1 MFGYHGVLLI
11 PSFETVGLGPETD
24 YLSPNMKSFLRKQHF
39 VRHCSRSLAD
49 EFKRRTRSLNGNT
62 NNALSDHLLIDDHDS
77 CVMVERNASSRI
89 VVLNRPSFLNALN
102 TPMISRAHK
111 LYESWEDDPR
121 VGFTVMKGNG
131 KAFCSGGDI
140 VAMHDMIKEG
150 NIEGSKEIFSRAYK
164 FIYLIHTYLK
174 PNVAILDGITMG
186 GGAGISIPGT
196 FRIATDKTAF
206 ATPEVLIG
214 LNPDGGASYYLS
226 HLPGYL
232 GEYLALTGD
241 ILNGTEMMA
250 CGLATHYSHSA
261 NILLIEERLR
271 NLATDDPCVIN
282 ASLDKFAY
290 LDFPPIKS
298 FLKRMETVNKCFSHD
313 TVEEIINALEWEAAQ
328 THDKWCH
335 SILKKLNYASP
346 LSLKVSLRSIR
357 EGRFQTLDQC
367 LIREYRLISRAM
379 SCQISGDFC
388 EGVRAR
394 MLDKD
399 FAPKWDP
406 PTLEHVSQ
414 DMVDEHF
421 CPLSSFELELDLP
434 SEAPSNELSDAC
446 EINTETQIR
455 EHLVSFSL

>member
-1 MFGYHGVLLI
+1 
-11 PSFETVGLGPETD
+11 
-24 YLSPNMKSFLRKQHF
+24 MKSFLRKQYY
-39 VRHCSRSLAD
+39 VCRCSRFLVD
-49 EFKRRTRSLNGNT
+49 EFKRRTRSFSSSS

-77 CVMVERNASSRI
+77 CVTVERNASSRT

-102 TPMISRAHK
+102 TPM
-111 LYESWEDDPR
+111 
-121 VGFTVMKGNG
+121 GNG
-131 KAFCSGGDI
+131 KAFCSGSDI
-140 VAMHDMIKEG
+140 VAMHGMIKEG

-174 PNVAILDGITMG
+174 PNVAILNGITMG

-196 FRIATDKTAF
+196 FRIATDKNAF

-241 ILNGTEMMA
+241 ILNGVEMMA
-250 CGLATHYSHSA
+250 CGLATHYSHST
-261 NILLIEERLR
+261 NIVLIEERLR
-271 NLATDDPCVIN
+271 NLITDDPCVIKT
-282 ASLDKFAY
+282 SLENYTY
-290 LDFPPIKS
+290 LDFLPSKS
-298 FLKRMETVNKCFSHD
+298 FLKRMETINKCFSHD
-313 TVEEIINALEWEAAQ
+313 TVEEIINALEWEAAK

-335 SILKKLNYASP
+335 SILKKLKYASP

-357 EGRFQTLDQC
+357 EGQFQTLDQC
-367 LIREYRLISRAM
+367 LIREYRLVSRAM
-379 SCQISGDFC
+379 SCEISGDFC
-388 EGVRAR
+388 EVCWLPSNVYLLMNVYLPMESPYQWHLHQGVRAR

-399 FAPKWDP
+399 FAPKWNP

-421 CPLSSFELELDLP
+421 CPLSSLELELDNLP
-434 SEAPSNELSDAC
+434 SEALSNELISDAC
-446 EINTETQIR
+446 VI
-455 EHLVSFSL
+455 